1 MAGLSEA
8 PRHHSGQLSPSSPSA
23 TALTS
28 PNLSRVS
35 PTNPIA
41 SPVNTRQRIPKHPLR
56 YDPIRCHR
64 PTAAPVRLT
73 PPTTSVLRRAVITGG
88 GWPHVVKVEHEEADR
103 VQAVR
108 GLQHAGEYRKIKRPF
123 PPTASAHP
131 MPLCSR
137 CCPRLASART
147 PRAAHPGEHPTRACP
162 RRPAPPGTTP
172 HRRARTG
179 RVAGAAWRGVAGWNL
194 HGQLRVSSCALS
206 ICVVRAAGGDPA
218 SAAAPAAGGTRPY
231 PAHRPSAW
239 QPSCRMSVC
248 HCATQSCSSMGSN
261 RRKPTWK
268 RFQKLVCG
276 SVRYTTSVL
285 FSCATHSISPS
296 ASSRN
301 R

>member
-35 PTNPIA
+35 PTNPMA

-73 PPTTSVLRRAVITGG
+73 PPTTSVLMRAVITGG

-108 GLQHAGEYRKIKRPF
+108 GLQ
-123 PPTASAHP
+123 
-131 MPLCSR
+131 
-137 CCPRLASART
+137 
-147 PRAAHPGEHPTRACP
+147 
-162 RRPAPPGTTP
+162 TTP

-194 HGQLRVSSCALS
+194 HGQLRVASCALS
-206 ICVVRAAGGDPA
+206 IGVVRAAGGDPA

-239 QPSCRMSVC
+239 QPSGRMAVC
-248 HCATQSCSSMGSN
+248 PCATQSCSSMGSN
-261 RRKPTWK
+261 RRKSTWK

>member
-1 MAGLSEA
+1 MCRISLQENAFTRIGKSNGLF
-8 PRHHSGQLSPSSPSA
+8 
-23 TALTS
+23 
-28 PNLSRVS
+28 
-35 PTNPIA
+35 
-41 SPVNTRQRIPKHPLR
+41 
-56 YDPIRCHR
+56 HR
-64 PTAAPVRLT
+64 PR
-73 PPTTSVLRRAVITGG
+73 PPTPCHSAPAGARAWRRPA
-88 GWPHVVKVEHEEADR
+88 PLA
-103 VQAVR
+103 
-108 GLQHAGEYRKIKRPF
+108 
-123 PPTASAHP
+123 PPT
-131 MPLCSR
+131 
-137 CCPRLASART
+137 LAST
-147 PRAAHPGEHPTRACP
+147 PTRACP

-206 ICVVRAAGGDPA
+206 RCVVRAAGGDPA

>member
-1 MAGLSEA
+1 MCRISLQENAFTSIGKSNGLF
-8 PRHHSGQLSPSSPSA
+8 
-23 TALTS
+23 
-28 PNLSRVS
+28 
-35 PTNPIA
+35 
-41 SPVNTRQRIPKHPLR
+41 
-56 YDPIRCHR
+56 HR
-64 PTAAPVRLT
+64 PR
-73 PPTTSVLRRAVITGG
+73 PPTPCHSAPAGARA
-88 GWPHVVKVEHEEADR
+88 W
-103 VQAVR
+103 
-108 GLQHAGEYRKIKRPF
+108 
-123 PPTASAHP
+123 
-131 MPLCSR
+131 
-137 CCPRLASART
+137 
-147 PRAAHPGEHPTRACP
+147 
-162 RRPAPPGTTP
+162 RRPAPLAPPTLASTPPGRARGAP
-172 HRRARTG
+172 RHRVPPRTAAHRTG
-179 RVAGAAWRGVAGWNL
+179 RFT
-194 HGQLRVSSCALS
+194 QLSSCALS

-231 PAHRPSAW
+231 PSHRPSAW